1 MPTDTSA
8 ARRVNHAVAY
18 EGRLE
23 NSRIINGRIL
33 VTVWSCLC
41 AVLLFIDYKA
51 AFILFSYLDPTLD
64 GTSVGPAFLALTV
77 PVAVVA
83 IHLLIKDAGGAEIEE
98 RLHKLAGV
106 GVFIFFLGVA
116 MLLSLVYFDASEGIG
131 SGTTGPITGSI
142 GNNDLGVGPSQP
154 SALVS
159 GFGSILSG
167 LSPVMFFAGM
177 VFILFVTVYACHQ
190 FMKRIEE
197 RWDLAFKSSRRA
209 KELRGLC
216 DEADALLVDIA
227 KREAAIETAR
237 KKLPGDPEYAYS
249 QIASSAIGDALLRM
263 KKALKA
269 LDQSARL
276 SMLPVTPVVDIPE
289 DIETRNEGKRVIA
302 AIRHA
307 TSPYAILKE
316 LDGLPPQEED

>member
-8 ARRVNHAVAY
+8 ARRMNHAVAH
-18 EGRLE
+18 EARREDALIV
-23 NSRIINGRIL
+23 SARFWIPI
-33 VTVWSCLC
+33 WSLIC
-41 AVLLFIDYKA
+41 AVLLFVDYKA
-51 AFILFSYLDPTLD
+51 AYILFSYLDPTLD

-77 PVAVVA
+77 PIAVIA
-83 IHLLIKDAGGAEIEE
+83 IHLLIMDEGGPQIEE

-106 GVFIFFLGVA
+106 GVFVFFLGVA
-116 MLLSLVYFDASEGIG
+116 MLLSLVYFDASDGIG
-131 SGTTGPITGSI
+131 SGPAGPITGSI
-142 GNNDLGVGPSQP
+142 GNGDLGLGPSETSP
-154 SALVS
+154 LLS

-167 LSPVMFFAGM
+167 LSPVVFFAGM

-190 FMKRIEE
+190 FMKRIEAN
-197 RWDLAFKSSRRA
+197 WDLAFKSSRRA

-216 DEADALLVDIA
+216 DEADALLVDVA
-227 KREAAIETAR
+227 KREAAIELAR

-269 LDQSARL
+269 LDQSDKL
-276 SMLPVTPVVDIPE
+276 HLLPVRPVADIPD
-289 DIETRNEGKRVIA
+289 DIETRDDGKRVIA
-302 AIRHA
+302 EIRHA
-307 TSPYAILKE
+307 TSPYAILKQ